1 MFRHV
6 FIYRLKIG
14 LRDRQMLF
22 WTFLFPLI
30 LSTLFGMAFT
40 NLSSGDSFATV
51 PIAVV
56 DNDAYQQDSA
66 LQAVLESVSQDDAAS
81 GNGATSANPGQPAA
95 HDPLFSLR
103 ILSLAD
109 ADKALADGVIAGY
122 ILPGEDLGIVVRNSG
137 IRQTILKIFV
147 DEYLQIT
154 SATGTIVRKNPAATS
169 ALQERLGKRLELIRN
184 KPAGTANP
192 DTTLVYYYALIAM
205 ACLYGGFWGLQEVE
219 SIQANQS
226 AQAARISLVPV
237 SKMKIFVSSLLAALS
252 IHFLSILLLL
262 AYLNYVLGIDFG
274 SRIGLVLLGSFTG
287 CMLGVTLGL
296 LIGSLTKGGD
306 VIKRA
311 LLIGFSMLSSYLSG
325 LMIVN
330 IKYIVTRS
338 VPLISWINPANLI
351 SDAFYALY
359 YYDTQTRFFTNIAV
373 QLLMI
378 VIMSAIVVLRVRRQ
392 RYASL

>member
-30 LSTLFGMAFT
+30 LATLFGMAFT
-40 NLSSGDSFATV
+40 NLSSGESFDTV

-56 DNDAYQQDSA
+56 DNDAYRQDSA
-66 LQAVLESVSQDDAAS
+66 LQAVLESVSQ
-81 GNGATSANPGQPAA
+81 AT

-103 ILSLAD
+103 KLSQAD
-109 ADKALADGVIAGY
+109 ADKALTDGVIAGY

-137 IRQTILKIFV
+137 IRQTILKIFI

-154 SATGTIVRKNPAATS
+154 SATGSIVRENPAAGAT
-169 ALQERLGKRLELIRN
+169 LQERLGKRLELIRN

-219 SIQANQS
+219 SIQADQS

-237 SKMKIFVSSLLAALS
+237 SKMKIFASSLLAAIS
-252 IHFLSILLLL
+252 IHFLSILILL
-262 AYLNYVLGIDFG
+262 AYLNYILRIDFG

-296 LIGSLTKGGD
+296 LIGSLAKGGD
-306 VIKRA
+306 MIKRA
-311 LLIGFSMLSSYLSG
+311 LLIGFSMISSFLSG